1 MIQDNV
7 SCFWQKTLLFELWWK
22 LLFLVR
28 VIDLSICL
36 YDSGR
41 KYGKHQSIKG
51 TWSYSELFFSK
62 KEHEFS
68 NRQRKIPTIEG
79 DRQEVE
85 TTVFS
90 KISNKSTENRKQEHE
105 DLIIVLNIQ
114 RTKGSPPPS
123 SSTPISKAQP
133 RPNGNGNGRSCEWY
147 NKLHIDQQW

>member
-1 MIQDNV
+1 MIQDNL
-7 SCFWQKTLLFELWWK
+7 SCFWQNTLLFELWWK

-28 VIDLSICL
+28 VVDLSICL

-51 TWSYSELFFSK
+51 TSSYSESFFSK

-79 DRQEVE
+79 DRQEAE

-114 RTKGSPPPS
+114 RTKGSPPTLPLQPNIKS
-123 SSTPISKAQP
+123 PTKA
-133 RPNGNGNGRSCEWY
+133 NGNGNGRSCEWY